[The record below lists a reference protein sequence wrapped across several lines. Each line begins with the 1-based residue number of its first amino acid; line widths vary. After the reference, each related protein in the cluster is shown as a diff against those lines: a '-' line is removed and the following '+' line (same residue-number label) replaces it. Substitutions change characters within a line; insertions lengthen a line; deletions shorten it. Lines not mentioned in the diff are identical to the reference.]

1 MADVFSKVKR
11 SDVMRAVKSRDTKPE
26 VEMRRRIRAMGFRPA
41 TRPPKLPGSPDVVL
55 SALRAVV
62 FVHGCFW
69 HRHADCP
76 RASTPATRVS
86 FWSAKFA
93 KNVARDRRVVRR
105 LRAMGWSVLVVWECR
120 AARVAELRRV
130 ERLLVAARTRI
141 ESAAKVAEPTR
152 NARRRRAKMPVRSSS
167 ESRRKS

>member
-1 MADVFSKVKR
+1 VAADVFDPEKR
-11 SDVMRAVKSRDTKPE
+11 SAVMRAVRSKDTKPE
-26 VEMRRRIRAMGFRPA
+26 IEVRRRIRAMGFRPA

-76 RASTPATRVS
+76 RASTPATRVA

-120 AARVAELRRV
+120 ASRIAELRRV
-130 ERLLVAARTRI
+130 ERLLVAAHARI
-141 ESAAKVAEPTR
+141 ESAERVAESTR
-152 NARRRRAKMPVRSSS
+152 SARRRRAKVSV
-167 ESRRKS
+167 